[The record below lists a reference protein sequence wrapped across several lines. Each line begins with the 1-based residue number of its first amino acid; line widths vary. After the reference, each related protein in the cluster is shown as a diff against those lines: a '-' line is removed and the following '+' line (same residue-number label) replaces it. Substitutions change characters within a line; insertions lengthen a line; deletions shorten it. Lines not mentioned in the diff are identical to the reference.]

1 MIKIS
6 IENLEPEL
14 QQGLKVLEKYNFV
27 QVCKNGVKVNTEHG
41 EALKI
46 QKREDALMITYD
58 TNLHFYMAL
67 ARGFGMGN
75 GEQIIK
81 PKIKELGF
89 MLDCSRNAVPTVE
102 TVKQLI
108 CLLALIG
115 YTYLELYTEETYE
128 LPDEPYFGYK
138 RGRYSEM
145 ELREIVAFSKMFG
158 VQMVPCIQTLA
169 HLQNLANWRPYFDH
183 MDIDDILM
191 VGDERTYALIR
202 KMITYCREVF
212 ETERIHIGMDEAF
225 HLGRG
230 RYTDVNGYRSKHEIY
245 LEHLKNVFAICQE
258 LGMKPDFWADGFYD
272 TDLPLED
279 IKAIFNGNQLPIYWE
294 YSIEEKEPHAEKMR
308 KLKEYAGHVSYAGA
322 TWRCLGYAPNN
333 ALSDRVANVAFEAAF
348 ECGVEDILMTAW
360 GDDGGEC
367 SFYTLLPSMWH
378 AAELIY
384 PIKTDKEKIIE
395 SLTGYTDEEWRMC
408 DKMNYVMP
416 NASKLCNSVKYLL
429 HNDFLIGLL
438 DANIPENAGEVYR
451 ELLPKFEELE
461 QKENRFSYLFK
472 TYAAACKV
480 LIKKATY
487 SKRLYKAYQEKDKDA
502 IRHMVAELEPIKEG
516 LLQFYDTYRIQWMK
530 ENKGFGF
537 EILDV
542 RIGGLI
548 SRADTVKY
556 VLEEYLAGRM
566 ERIYE
571 LEEGRIEYF
580 CGRLQGDDIYAPLHN
595 VWSTLYT
602 VNRL

>member
-1 MIKIS
+1 MIKVNAL
-6 IENLEPEL
+6 NLEPEL
-14 QQGLKVLEKYNFV
+14 QQGLQMLEKYNFV
-27 QVCKNGVKVNTEHG
+27 QNCKNGIEVKAEHG
-41 EALKI
+41 EALKV
-46 QKREDALMITYD
+46 QKREDALIITYD
-58 TNLHFYMAL
+58 TKPHFYMAL
-67 ARGFGMGN
+67 ARGIGMGN
-75 GEQIIK
+75 GEQIIE
-81 PKIKELGF
+81 PKAKELGF

-138 RGRYSEM
+138 RGRYSEA
-145 ELREIVAFSKMFG
+145 ELREIVAFSKIFG

-169 HLQNLANWRPYFDH
+169 HLKNLANWRMYYDH

-191 VGDERTYALIR
+191 VGDERTYALIC
-202 KMITYCREVF
+202 KMIAYCKEVF
-212 ETERIHIGMDEAF
+212 ETNRIHVGMDEAF

-230 RYTDVNGYRSKHEIY
+230 RYTDTNGYRSKHEVY
-245 LEHLKNVFAICQE
+245 LEHLRRVFAICKE
-258 LGMKPDFWADGFYD
+258 LGMQPDFWADGFYE
-272 TDLPLED
+272 TDLSIED
-279 IKAIFNGNQLPIYWE
+279 IKEIFDGSQLPIYWE
-294 YSIEEKEPHAEKMR
+294 YSIEEKEPHAQKMDQ
-308 KLKEYAGHVSYAGA
+308 LKGYAGKVGYAGA

-348 ECGVEDILMTAW
+348 ECGVEDIIMTAW

-384 PIKTDKEKIIE
+384 PIKTDKEKIMDD
-395 SLTGYTDEEWRMC
+395 LTGYTDEEWRMC

-416 NASKLCNSVKYLL
+416 NATKLCNSVKYLL
-429 HNDFLIGLL
+429 HNDFLIGLM
-438 DANIPENAGEVYR
+438 DANIPDHAGKVYQD
-451 ELLPKFEELE
+451 LLPQFEKLAK
-461 QKENRFSYLFK
+461 KESRFSYLFK
-472 TYAAACKV
+472 SYAAACKV

-487 SKRLYKAYQEKDKDA
+487 SKRLYKAYQERDKDA
-502 IRHMVAELEPIKEG
+502 IQNMVAELEPIKEG
-516 LLQFYDTYRIQWMK
+516 LHQFYNAYRIQWLK

-548 SRADTVKY
+548 SRVDTVEY
-556 VLEEYLAGRM
+556 MLIEYLAGRM
-566 ERIYE
+566 EKIYE

-580 CGRLQGDDIYAPLHN
+580 CGRLEGDDVYAPLHN

-602 VNRL
+602 VNHL